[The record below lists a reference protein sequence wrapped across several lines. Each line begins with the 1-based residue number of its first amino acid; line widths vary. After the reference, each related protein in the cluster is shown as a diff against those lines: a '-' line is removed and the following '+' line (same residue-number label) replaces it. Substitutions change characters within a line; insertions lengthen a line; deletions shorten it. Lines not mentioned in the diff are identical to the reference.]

1 MSSAFQRYQVVRC
14 KITGQKMMIKDIIN
28 KDFPDE
34 KYNCK
39 YLNRTSGL
47 YEYVHKTASEIE
59 PATSVEVGFKSE
71 NPQDLPRN
79 GGGKF

>member
-1 MSSAFQRYQVVRC
+1 
-14 KITGQKMMIKDIIN
+14 MMIKDIIN

-47 YEYVHKTASEIE
+47 YEYDHKTAQEIE
-59 PATSVEVGFKSE
+59 AATTSGEVGFRNE
-71 NPQDLPRN
+71 NTFGVNSGNDDYM
-79 GGGKF
+79 K

>member
-1 MSSAFQRYQVVRC
+1 MLFQRYQVVRC

-47 YEYVHKTASEIE
+47 YEYVHKTGNEIE

-71 NPQDLPRN
+71 SPSSDYGRGLHTES
-79 GGGKF
+79 

>member
-1 MSSAFQRYQVVRC
+1 
-14 KITGQKMMIKDIIN
+14 MIKDIIN

-71 NPQDLPRN
+71 NPSDMKTN
-79 GGGKF
+79 GGFRSSQEQEI

>member
-1 MSSAFQRYQVVRC
+1 MQFQRYQVVRC

-47 YEYVHKTASEIE
+47 YEYVHKNANEIE

-71 NPQDLPRN
+71 APQGSADYGRN
-79 GGGKF
+79 NKDD

>member
-1 MSSAFQRYQVVRC
+1 
-14 KITGQKMMIKDIIN
+14 MMIKDIIN

-47 YEYVHKTASEIE
+47 YEYVHKNANEIE
-59 PATSVEVGFKSE
+59 PATTTEVGFKSE
-71 NPQDLPRN
+71 TPTAADFNRRPN
-79 GGGKF
+79 NE